1 MNDRMNKFTRITNLL
16 DCVQDE
22 GGYCD
27 PHDPEVPA
35 PLIRAVSV
43 FCHQGGFEL
52 MSACFDAA
60 DQLPVGLAHSMVAVI
75 CNLKLWLN
83 YGSVI
88 QLFTPLR
95 SRVMKYMC
103 RLGDKELRTPAV
115 RTMAGKSIEYL
126 KLYGRPGLV
135 VTWGNLS
142 Q

>member
-1 MNDRMNKFTRITNLL
+1 MGLL
-16 DCVQDE
+16 CEQDE
-22 GGYCD
+22 GGYCE

-52 MSACFDAA
+52 MSACFDSA
-60 DQLPVGLAHSMVAVI
+60 DHLPVGLAHSMVAVI

-115 RTMAGKSIEYL
+115 RTMAGEQLLRFCDIVLDKSII
-126 KLYGRPGLV
+126 
-135 VTWGNLS
+135 